1 MTRLIPKRLAIV
13 LYCSL
18 AVNVLL
24 AGIIAAVY
32 FKDHQRRGVR
42 GMLYSVPWAARVIG
56 KEVRPKARELYRS
69 RLEQIQ
75 ASRDKLNQNY
85 EQVNAALAA
94 DPFEKAKFD
103 TALNDLRVN
112 ALARQ
117 EMIHRG
123 MTELATGLT
132 AAQRRK
138 LADEVKKWAE
148 RRERRRQR
156 RLEHLQKESR

>member
-1 MTRLIPKRLAIV
+1 MTRMTPKRLAIV

-24 AGIIAAVY
+24 AGIIVAAFY
-32 FKDHQRRGVR
+32 FKEHRRGVR
-42 GMLYSVPWAARVIG
+42 GMLYSVPWAVRVIG
-56 KEVRPKARELYRS
+56 KEVRPKARELYTS
-69 RLEQIQ
+69 RQDQIQ
-75 ASRDKLNQNY
+75 ANRAKLKQDY

-94 DPFEKAKFD
+94 EPFDKAKFD

-123 MTELATGLT
+123 MSELASGLT
-132 AAQRRK
+132 AVQRRQ
-138 LADEVKKWAE
+138 LADEVRKWAE

-156 RLEHLQKESR
+156 RLERLQKESR